1 MASILVPGTYM
12 LPVIGE
18 IVITASL
25 TILVGKAVIDAGTE
39 IYKQVEEGLQI
50 YFAKKA
56 EEAKKH
62 IDKDLLDENGN
73 VDLGKFDKNV
83 KNSGKK
89 MAKGGWTIEKDYSQH
104 GGSKWKLKNEKGERI
119 ASLDENGKVLRN

>member
-25 TILVGKAVIDAGTE
+25 TILVGKAVIDTGTE

>member
-39 IYKQVEEGLQI
+39 INI
-50 YFAKKA
+50 
-56 EEAKKH
+56 
-62 IDKDLLDENGN
+62 N
-73 VDLGKFDKNV
+73 
-83 KNSGKK
+83 
-89 MAKGGWTIEKDYSQH
+89 
-104 GGSKWKLKNEKGERI
+104 KLKKDCKFTLLKKQRKLKSI
-119 ASLDENGKVLRN
+119 

>member
-1 MASILVPGTYM
+1 M
-12 LPVIGE
+12 
-18 IVITASL
+18 
-25 TILVGKAVIDAGTE
+25 
-39 IYKQVEEGLQI
+39 QI

-83 KNSGKK
+83 MNSGKK

-104 GGSKWKLKNEKGERI
+104 GGSKWKLKNEKGERF